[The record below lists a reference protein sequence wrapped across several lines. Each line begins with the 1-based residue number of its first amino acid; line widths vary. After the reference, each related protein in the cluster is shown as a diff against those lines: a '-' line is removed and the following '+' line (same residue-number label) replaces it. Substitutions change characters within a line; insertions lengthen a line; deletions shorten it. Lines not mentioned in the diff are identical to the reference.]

1 MEKKLNIP
9 SYKTLYALLITFLA
23 LALFFITCEA
33 IACYAYENS
42 GKTLTE
48 SQEKFVEGW
57 FTGFHFYKY
66 VKVADENYYKALKE
80 AYSNA
85 KGAEL
90 AWFIFGRMGVYLHWI
105 ITFLIIAFGAILM
118 TRAIMGKNLF
128 SIIYNTILFAATL
141 VTALIMI
148 SWWGIKY
155 DSKQNE
161 EFLLKGAPI
170 TLFIFETSIVV
181 VSIIGLIFANTKM
194 NAENKKP
201 VVEN

>member
-1 MEKKLNIP
+1 
-9 SYKTLYALLITFLA
+9 
-23 LALFFITCEA
+23 
-33 IACYAYENS
+33 
-42 GKTLTE
+42 
-48 SQEKFVEGW
+48 
-57 FTGFHFYKY
+57 
-66 VKVADENYYKALKE
+66 
-80 AYSNA
+80 
-85 KGAEL
+85 
-90 AWFIFGRMGVYLHWI
+90 
-105 ITFLIIAFGAILM
+105 
-118 TRAIMGKNLF
+118 MGKNLF
-128 SIIYNTILFAATL
+128 SIIYNTILFAGTL
-141 VTALIMI
+141 LTALIMI